1 MNPNNQDKNNPKIHQ
16 KQSDDYQDTAD
27 GALRIGGSGQNFI
40 QNTNFT
46 EEEKQSII
54 RYIDELKYAE
64 KRDNALIELSRQ
76 REHFAELAPFIW
88 HSVGTIA
95 ALLQEIVA
103 VYPQL
108 SPPNLDT
115 KTSNKACNVLALLQ
129 CVASHK
135 ETRQHFL
142 KAHIPLF
149 LYPFLNT
156 VSKGRPFE
164 YLRLTS
170 LGVIGALVKM
180 DDSDV
185 ISFLLQTEIIPL
197 CLRIMERGTELS
209 QTVATFI
216 IQKILFDE
224 QGLSYLCQT
233 AERFF
238 AVSTVLNN
246 MVQAQT
252 EKSSSRL
259 LKHIIRCYNRL
270 AENIKARAALKEN
283 IPLILKEIAILDCL
297 DDSSKK
303 CLKNFNEAIF
313 NSNDQDVSNA
323 INEGGLF
330 LQQYQSSDA
339 FSNFSKQSELTNLES
354 LRNQTA
360 ISEASQLSNNIG
372 YNISSNNNFNSQ
384 NLNQQVIQQPSHN
397 QMYNSRPGSTI
408 NEQISLQAQ
417 QNIQIQRMTMASPSP
432 MNQGFIPKTITPS
445 TLQNLDP
452 ASQGLF
458 YQQAVN
464 NYQFQGNNLFLPQPT
479 HSNQTNFIPQFHSPS
494 PHQQNFL
501 LQQQTKQQQYQH
513 SQFGHQYQS
522 QPNSF
527 SQQLY
532 DPTATG
538 AQLHQLYGNPSG
550 SIGFSVYQGQ
560 N

>member
-384 NLNQQVIQQPSHN
+384 NLNQPCFLRSFL
-397 QMYNSRPGSTI
+397 SAT
-408 NEQISLQAQ
+408 
-417 QNIQIQRMTMASPSP
+417 
-432 MNQGFIPKTITPS
+432 
-445 TLQNLDP
+445 
-452 ASQGLF
+452 
-458 YQQAVN
+458 VN
-464 NYQFQGNNLFLPQPT
+464 NYQFQGNNLFMPQPT

-538 AQLHQLYGNPSG
+538 AQLHQLYGNPLDRLDL
-550 SIGFSVYQGQ
+550 VYTKVKTDRIRPFLRSQL
-560 N
+560 